1 MFLFRHIKNQDV
13 WDYKAY
19 KKQLQSGIDLGK
31 RMQNAFVY
39 AFTQGFGKVVFLD
52 TNCIESNPAIIMNSF
67 VYLNNFDIV
76 TGSAKNRGYCLL
88 GMKKL
93 HAQLFQNIS
102 WSTKEVLN
110 QTMAICESL
119 KLSLHLLPELS
130 DIDDEDDFK
139 KVQNKLLLIKEG
151 EV

>member
-1 MFLFRHIKNQDV
+1 
-13 WDYKAY
+13 
-19 KKQLQSGIDLGK
+19 
-31 RMQNAFVY
+31 MQNAFAY
-39 AFTQGFGKVVFLD
+39 AFTQGYEKAVIIGTDCLE
-52 TNCIESNPAIIMNSF
+52 ISPAIIMNSF
-67 VYLNNFDIV
+67 VYLNNYDIV
-76 TGSAKNRGYCLL
+76 TGPAKDGGYYLL

-110 QTMAICESL
+110 QTIAICESL

-139 KVQNKLLLIKEG
+139 KAQEQMLIIKEG